1 MNKRK
6 NKIYQYTAVML
17 LLSLAAC
24 KPVEIQ
30 QRAENKN
37 VPEKYTSEDQ
47 NTSNSGK
54 LKWNEYFSDPNLQA
68 LINEALKNNQEL
80 NIMLQEIE
88 ISKNEIKGRKGEYLP
103 SVGLKAGAG
112 VDKVSRYTNIGAME
126 ANTEIEPGREMPD
139 PLFDFGVGVQAK
151 WETDIWGKLHNATRA
166 QVQRYLASIEGRNF
180 MMTNLISEIADS
192 YYELLAMDNEL
203 VILNQNIKIQNDA
216 LSIIKELKKNARSNE
231 LAVKRFEA
239 QVLKTQGMQYDIQQK
254 IVETEN
260 KINYLVGRFPQP
272 VERSHDN
279 FDEVV
284 PQIVY
289 TGIPSELL
297 ENRPDI
303 KQAEYEL
310 AASKL
315 DIKSAK
321 ARFYP
326 SLDIGA
332 GFGLQAFNPAYLIKP
347 ESYLF
352 SLAGELTAPL
362 INRNAI
368 KAVYYNA
375 NAKQVQAVYHYE
387 QTILG
392 AYIEV
397 ANQLSKIKNLNSSYD
412 IKAREVDALTKSI
425 DISNDLFKYAR
436 ADYMEVLLT
445 QRDALES
452 KFELVEKRVNQ
463 LKASVAIYR
472 ALGGGWDQNQL
483 VAPDIRK
490 N

>member
-1 MNKRK
+1 MNK
-6 NKIYQYTAVML
+6 NKIYRYTATAFF

-30 QRAENKN
+30 QRAENKT
-37 VPEKYTSEDQ
+37 VPEKYDEIENDA
-47 NTSNSGK
+47 SNSGT
-54 LKWNEYFSDPNLQA
+54 LKWNEYFDDPDLQE
-68 LINEALKNNQEL
+68 LISQALKNNQEL
-80 NIMLQEIE
+80 NIILQEIA

-103 SVGLKAGAG
+103 SVGLKAGTG

-126 ANTEIEPGREMPD
+126 ANTEIEYGKEMPE
-139 PLFDFGVGVQAK
+139 PLFDFGAGVQAR
-151 WETDIWGKLHNATRA
+151 WETDIWGRLHNATRA
-166 QVQRYLASIEGRNF
+166 QVQRYLASVEGKNF
-180 MMTNLISEIADS
+180 MVTNLISEIANS
-192 YYELLAMDNEL
+192 YYELLALDNEL
-203 VILNQNIKIQNDA
+203 VILNQNIKIQNNA
-216 LSIIKELKKNARSNE
+216 LSIIKDLKKNARSNE
-231 LAVKRFEA
+231 LAVKRFQA
-239 QVLKTQGMQYDIQQK
+239 QVLKTQGMQYDIQQQ

-272 VERSHDN
+272 VGRSQD
-279 FDEVV
+279 FDTVV
-284 PQIVY
+284 PQTVY
-289 TGIPSELL
+289 AGIPSELL
-297 ENRPDI
+297 EKRPDI

-347 ESYLF
+347 QSFLF

-368 KAVYYNA
+368 KAAYRNA

-387 QTILG
+387 QTILA

-397 ANQLSKIKNLNSSYD
+397 ANQLSKIKNLNSSYN
-412 IKAREVDALTKSI
+412 IKSQEVDALTKSI

-452 KFELVEKRVNQ
+452 KFELVEKKVNQ

-472 ALGGGWDQNQL
+472 ALGGGWDQNP
-483 VAPDIRK
+483 VDPPTIIK
-490 N
+490 K

>member
-1 MNKRK
+1 MNK
-6 NKIYQYTAVML
+6 NKIYQYAGTAFF

-24 KPVEIQ
+24 KSIDIQ
-30 QRAENKN
+30 QRTENRR
-37 VPEKYTSEDQ
+37 VPEKYALAESDTI
-47 NTSNSGK
+47 NTGK
-54 LKWNEYFSDPNLQA
+54 QKWNEYFSDPNLQA
-68 LINEALKNNQEL
+68 LINQALQNNQEL
-80 NIMLQEIE
+80 NIILQEIE
-88 ISKNEIKGRKGEYLP
+88 ISKNEIKAKKGEYLP
-103 SVGLKAGAG
+103 SVGLKAGVG

-126 ANTEIEPGREMPD
+126 ANTEMEPGKEMPD

-151 WETDIWGKLHNATRA
+151 WETDIWGKLHNAKKA
-166 QVQRYLASIEGRNF
+166 QVQRYLASVEGKNF
-180 MMTNLISEIADS
+180 MITNLISEIADS
-192 YYELLAMDNEL
+192 YYELLALDNEL

-216 LSIIKELKKNARSNE
+216 LDIIKDLKKNARSNE
-231 LAVKRFEA
+231 LAVKRFQA

-260 KINYLVGRFPQP
+260 KINYLVGRFPQH
-272 VERSHDN
+272 VERSQDFN
-279 FDEVV
+279 SVV
-284 PQIVY
+284 PQAAY
-289 TGIPSELL
+289 AGIPSELL

-310 AASKL
+310 AASRL

-332 GFGLQAFNPAYLIKP
+332 GVGLQAFNPTYLIKP
-347 ESYLF
+347 ESFLF

-362 INRNAI
+362 INRSAI
-368 KAVYYNA
+368 KAAYYNA

-387 QTILG
+387 QTVLG

-397 ANQLSKIKNLNSSYD
+397 ANQLSKIKNLKNSLD
-412 IKAREVDALTKSI
+412 IKTKEVDALTKSI

-452 KFELVEKRVNQ
+452 KFELVEKKVNQ
-463 LKASVAIYR
+463 LKASVAVYR
-472 ALGGGWDQNQL
+472 ALGGGWDQNL
-483 VAPDIRK
+483 PASSDVTSH
-490 N
+490 

>member
-1 MNKRK
+1 MNKKR
-6 NKIYQYTAVML
+6 IYQYAGTAFF

-24 KPVEIQ
+24 KPIEIE
-30 QRAENKN
+30 QRVENKA
-37 VPEKYTSEDQ
+37 VPEKYASAENDTL
-47 NTSNSGK
+47 NTGK
-54 LKWNEYFSDPNLQA
+54 LKWNEYFTDPNLQA
-68 LINEALKNNQEL
+68 LINQALQNNQEL
-80 NIMLQEIE
+80 NIVLQEIE
-88 ISKNEIKGRKGEYLP
+88 MSKNEIKAKKGEYLP

-126 ANTEIEPGREMPD
+126 ANTEIEPGREVPE

-151 WETDIWGKLHNATRA
+151 WETDIWGKLHNAKRA
-166 QVQRYLASIEGRNF
+166 QVQRYLASVEGKNF
-180 MMTNLISEIADS
+180 MITNLISEIAES
-192 YYELLAMDNEL
+192 YYELLALDNEL
-203 VILNQNIKIQNDA
+203 MIVNQNIKIQTDVLN
-216 LSIIKELKKNARSNE
+216 IIKELKKNARSNE
-231 LAVKRFEA
+231 LAVKRFQA

-260 KINYLVGRFPQP
+260 KINFLVGRFPQHI
-272 VERSHDN
+272 ERNQDV
-279 FDEVV
+279 FDSLF
-284 PQIVY
+284 PQTVY

-310 AASKL
+310 AAAKL

-326 SLDIGA
+326 SFDIGA
-332 GFGLQAFNPAYLIKP
+332 GLGLQAFNPTYLIKP
-347 ESYLF
+347 ESFLF

-368 KAVYYNA
+368 KAAYYNA
-375 NAKQVQAVYHYE
+375 NARQIQAVYHYE
-387 QTILG
+387 QTILN

-397 ANQLSKIKNLNSSYD
+397 ANQISKIQNLNKSID
-412 IKAREVDALTKSI
+412 IKSQEVDTLMKSI

-445 QRDALES
+445 QREALES
-452 KFELVEKRVNQ
+452 KFELVEKKVNQ
-463 LKASVAIYR
+463 LKATVAVYR
-472 ALGGGWDQNQL
+472 ALGGGWDPNE
-483 VAPDIRK
+483 VYIPEMTGK
-490 N
+490 

>member
-1 MNKRK
+1 MNK
-6 NKIYQYTAVML
+6 NKIYQYAGTAFF

-24 KPVEIQ
+24 KSIDLP
-30 QRAENKN
+30 QRTENRT
-37 VPEKYTSEDQ
+37 VPEKYTLAEND
-47 NTSNSGK
+47 TINSGK
-54 LKWNEYFSDPNLQA
+54 LQWNEYFSDPNLQN
-68 LINEALKNNQEL
+68 LINQALHNNQEL
-80 NIMLQEIE
+80 NIIIQEIE
-88 ISKNEIKGRKGEYLP
+88 ISKNEIKAKKGEYLP

-126 ANTEIEPGREMPD
+126 ANTEIEPGKEMPD
-139 PLFDFGVGVQAK
+139 PLFDFGAGVQAK
-151 WETDIWGKLHNATRA
+151 WETDIWGKLHNAKKA
-166 QVQRYLASIEGRNF
+166 QVQRYLASVEGKNF
-180 MMTNLISEIADS
+180 MITNLISEIADS
-192 YYELLAMDNEL
+192 YYELLALDNEL
-203 VILNQNIKIQNDA
+203 MILNQNIKIQNNA
-216 LSIIKELKKNARSNE
+216 LDIIKDLKKNARSNE
-231 LAVKRFEA
+231 LAVKRFQA

-272 VERSHDN
+272 VERSKD
-279 FDEVV
+279 FDSIIPEAVH
-284 PQIVY
+284 I
-289 TGIPSELL
+289 GIPSELL

-303 KQAEYEL
+303 KQAEYDL
-310 AASKL
+310 AASRL

-332 GFGLQAFNPAYLIKP
+332 GIGWQAFNPTYLIKP
-347 ESYLF
+347 ESFLF

-362 INRNAI
+362 INRSAI
-368 KAVYYNA
+368 KAAYYNA

-387 QTILG
+387 QTVLG

-397 ANQLSKIKNLNSSYD
+397 ANQLSKIRNLENSLD
-412 IKAREVDALTKSI
+412 IKTKEVDALTKSI

-452 KFELVEKRVNQ
+452 KFELVEKKVDR
-463 LKASVAIYR
+463 LKATVAVYR
-472 ALGGGWDQNQL
+472 ALGGGWDQKITDSSET
-483 VAPDIRK
+483 VSH
-490 N
+490 

>member
-1 MNKRK
+1 MNK
-6 NKIYQYTAVML
+6 NKIYQYAGIALV

-24 KPVEIQ
+24 KPIEIE
-30 QRAENKN
+30 QRAENKT
-37 VPEKYTSEDQ
+37 VPEQYGTDDKSSS
-47 NTSNSGK
+47 NTGK
-54 LKWNEYFSDPNLQA
+54 IKWNEYFSDPNLQA

-80 NIMLQEIE
+80 NIVLQEIE
-88 ISKNEIKGRKGEYLP
+88 ISKNEIKARKGEYLP

-112 VDKVSRYTNIGAME
+112 MDKVSRYTNIGAME

-139 PLFDFGVGVQAK
+139 PLFDFAVGAQAK

-166 QVQRYLASIEGRNF
+166 QVQRYLAGVEGKNF
-180 MMTNLISEIADS
+180 MTTNLIAEIADS
-192 YYELLAMDNEL
+192 YYELLALDNEL
-203 VILNQNIKIQNDA
+203 DILQQNIKIQNDA
-216 LSIIKELKKNARSNE
+216 LEVVRDLKKFARSNE
-231 LAVKRFEA
+231 LAVQRFQA
-239 QVLKTQGMQYDIQQK
+239 QVLKTQGMQYDIRQK

-260 KINYLVGRFPQP
+260 RINYLVGRFPQP
-272 VERSHDN
+272 VERTRN
-279 FDEVV
+279 TFDTLV
-284 PQIVY
+284 PQPVY

-326 SLDIGA
+326 SLDIAA
-332 GFGLQAFNPAYLIKP
+332 GVGFQAFNPLYIVKP
-347 ESYLF
+347 QSFLY

-368 KAVYYNA
+368 KAAYYNA

-397 ANQLSKIKNLNSSYD
+397 ANQLSKIHNLENSFD
-412 IKAREVDALTKSI
+412 IKNQEVNALTKSI

-452 KFELVEKRVNQ
+452 KFELVEKKVNQ

-472 ALGGGWDQNQL
+472 ALGGGWDQNP
-483 VAPDIRK
+483 VAPPDIIK
-490 N
+490 K

>member
-1 MNKRK
+1 MNK
-6 NKIYQYTAVML
+6 NKIYQYAGLAVL

-24 KPVEIQ
+24 KPLEIE
-30 QRAENKN
+30 QRVENKT
-37 VPEKYTSEDQ
+37 VPEKYVATENDS
-47 NTSNSGK
+47 NNSGK
-54 LKWNEYFSDPNLQA
+54 LKWNEYFNDPNLQELISQA
-68 LINEALKNNQEL
+68 LQNNQEL
-80 NIMLQEIE
+80 NIVLQEIE
-88 ISKNEIKGRKGEYLP
+88 VSKNEIKARKGEYIP

-126 ANTEIEPGREMPD
+126 ANTEIEPGKEMPD

-166 QVQRYLASIEGRNF
+166 QVQRYLATVEGKNF
-180 MMTNLISEIADS
+180 MVTNLISEIADS

-203 VILNQNIKIQNDA
+203 LILNQNIKIQNDA
-216 LSIIKELKKNARSNE
+216 LNIIKDLKKNARSNE
-231 LAVKRFEA
+231 LAVKRFQA

-260 KINYLVGRFPQP
+260 KINFLVGRFPQP
-272 VERSHDN
+272 VARSQD
-279 FDEVV
+279 FDSVV
-284 PQIVY
+284 PQNVY
-289 TGIPSELL
+289 AGIPSELL

-332 GFGLQAFNPAYLIKP
+332 GLGLQAFNPTYLIKP
-347 ESYLF
+347 EAFLF

-362 INRNAI
+362 INRSAI
-368 KAVYYNA
+368 KAAYSNA

-387 QTILG
+387 QTILA

-412 IKAREVDALTKSI
+412 IKSQEVDALTKSI

-452 KFELVEKRVNQ
+452 KFELVEKKVNQ
-463 LKASVAIYR
+463 LKASVSIYR
-472 ALGGGWDQNQL
+472 ALGGGWDQNPL
-483 VAPDIRK
+483 SPPDFIK
-490 N
+490 K

>member
-1 MNKRK
+1 MNK
-6 NKIYQYTAVML
+6 NKIYQYAGTAFF

-24 KPVEIQ
+24 KPIDIQ
-30 QRAENKN
+30 QRNENRT
-37 VPEKYTSEDQ
+37 VPEKYASAENDTV
-47 NTSNSGK
+47 NTGK
-54 LKWNEYFSDPNLQA
+54 QKWNEYFSDPNLQN
-68 LINEALKNNQEL
+68 LINQALQNNQEL
-80 NIMLQEIE
+80 NIVLQEIE
-88 ISKNEIKGRKGEYLP
+88 ISKNEIKAKKGEYLP
-103 SVGLKAGAG
+103 SVGLKAGVG

-126 ANTEIEPGREMPD
+126 ANTEMEPGKEMPD

-151 WETDIWGKLHNATRA
+151 WETDIWGKLHNAKKA
-166 QVQRYLASIEGRNF
+166 QVQRYLASVEGKNF
-180 MMTNLISEIADS
+180 MITNLISEIADS
-192 YYELLAMDNEL
+192 YYELLALDNEL
-203 VILNQNIKIQNDA
+203 VILNQNIKIQENA
-216 LSIIKELKKNARSNE
+216 LDIIKDLKKNARSNE
-231 LAVKRFEA
+231 LAVKRFQA

-260 KINYLVGRFPQP
+260 KINFLVGRFPQSI
-272 VERSHDN
+272 ERSQD
-279 FDEVV
+279 FDSIV
-284 PQIVY
+284 PQTVLA
-289 TGIPSELL
+289 GIPSELL

-332 GFGLQAFNPAYLIKP
+332 GFGLQAFNPTYLIKP
-347 ESYLF
+347 ESFLF

-362 INRNAI
+362 INRSAI
-368 KAVYYNA
+368 KAAYYNA
-375 NAKQVQAVYHYE
+375 NARQVQAVYHYE
-387 QTILG
+387 QTVLG

-397 ANQLSKIKNLNSSYD
+397 ANQLSKIKNLANSLD
-412 IKAREVDALTKSI
+412 IKTKEVDALTKSI

-452 KFELVEKRVNQ
+452 RFELVEKKVNQ
-463 LKASVAIYR
+463 LKASVAVYR
-472 ALGGGWDQNQL
+472 ALGGGWDQNPL
-483 VAPDIRK
+483 TAADISK
-490 N
+490 Q

>member
-1 MNKRK
+1 MNK
-6 NKIYQYTAVML
+6 NKIYQYAGTAFF

-24 KPVEIQ
+24 KPIDIQ
-30 QRAENKN
+30 QRAENRT
-37 VPEKYTSEDQ
+37 VPEKYTLAENDTI
-47 NTSNSGK
+47 NTGK
-54 LKWNEYFSDPNLQA
+54 LKWNEYFSDPHLQTLINQA
-68 LINEALKNNQEL
+68 LQNNQEL
-80 NIMLQEIE
+80 NIILQEIE
-88 ISKNEIKGRKGEYLP
+88 ISKNEIKAKKGEYLP

-126 ANTEIEPGREMPD
+126 ANTEMEPGKEMPD

-151 WETDIWGKLHNATRA
+151 WETDIWGKLHNAKKA
-166 QVQRYLASIEGRNF
+166 QVQRYLASVEGKNF
-180 MMTNLISEIADS
+180 MITNLISEIADS
-192 YYELLAMDNEL
+192 YYELLALDNEL

-216 LSIIKELKKNARSNE
+216 LDIIKELKKNARSNE
-231 LAVKRFEA
+231 LAVKRFQA

-272 VERSHDN
+272 VERNQDFNSI
-279 FDEVV
+279 V
-284 PQIVY
+284 PQAVY
-289 TGIPSELL
+289 AGIPSELL

-310 AASKL
+310 AASRL

-332 GFGLQAFNPAYLIKP
+332 GVGLQAFNPTYLIKP
-347 ESYLF
+347 ESFLF
-352 SLAGELTAPL
+352 SLVGELTAPL
-362 INRNAI
+362 INRSAI
-368 KAVYYNA
+368 KAAYYNA

-387 QTILG
+387 QTVLG

-397 ANQLSKIKNLNSSYD
+397 ANQLSKIKNLKNSLD
-412 IKAREVDALTKSI
+412 IKTKEVDALTKSI

-452 KFELVEKRVNQ
+452 KFELVEKKVNQ
-463 LKASVAIYR
+463 LKASVAVYR
-472 ALGGGWDQNQL
+472 ALGGGWDQNL
-483 VAPDIRK
+483 PASSDVTSH
-490 N
+490 

>member
-1 MNKRK
+1 MNK
-6 NKIYQYTAVML
+6 NKIYQYTGTAL
-17 LLSLAAC
+17 ILLSLAAC
-24 KPVEIQ
+24 KPIEIE
-30 QRAENKN
+30 QRAENKT
-37 VPEKYTSEDQ
+37 VPEKYATADDS
-47 NTSNSGK
+47 TSNTGK
-54 LKWNEYFSDPNLQA
+54 MKWNEYFADPNLQS

-80 NIMLQEIE
+80 NIVLEEIE
-88 ISKNEIKGRKGEYLP
+88 ISKNEIKARKGEYLP
-103 SVGLKAGAG
+103 FVGLKAGAG
-112 VDKVSRYTNIGAME
+112 MDKVSRYTNIGAME
-126 ANTEIEPGREMPD
+126 ATTDIEPGKEMPD
-139 PLFDFGVGVQAK
+139 PLFDFAIGAQAK
-151 WETDIWGKLHNATRA
+151 WETDIWGKLHNATKA
-166 QVQRYLASIEGRNF
+166 QVQRYLAGVEGKNF
-180 MMTNLISEIADS
+180 MTTNLIAEIADS
-192 YYELLAMDNEL
+192 YYELLALDNEL
-203 VILNQNIKIQNDA
+203 NILQQNIKIQNNA
-216 LSIIKELKKNARSNE
+216 LEVVKDLKKFARSNE
-231 LAVKRFEA
+231 LAVQRFQA
-239 QVLKTQGMQYDIQQK
+239 QVLKTQGMQYDIKQK

-260 KINYLVGRFPQP
+260 RINYLVGRFPQP
-272 VERSHDN
+272 IERTSDA
-279 FDEVV
+279 FETIV
-284 PQIVY
+284 PQHVS

-326 SLDIGA
+326 SLDIAVGI
-332 GFGLQAFNPAYLIKP
+332 GFQAFNPLYIIKP
-347 ESYLF
+347 QSFLY

-368 KAVYYNA
+368 KAAYYNA

-397 ANQLSKIKNLNSSYD
+397 ANQLSKIHNLESSFD
-412 IKAREVDALTKSI
+412 IKTREVNALTKSI

-452 KFELVEKRVNQ
+452 RFELVEKKVNQ
-463 LKASVAIYR
+463 LKASVAVYR
-472 ALGGGWDQNQL
+472 ALGGGWDQNP
-483 VAPDIRK
+483 VASADIIK
-490 N
+490 K